1 LHERRRSKEPPWA
14 TPPRSGRS
22 GSLSPSRS
30 GRSADR
36 LARTRWPDEL
46 PGVGWSGGVPLDYL
60 KELAAYW
67 AADGFDWRKQEPA
80 ERAPQFVTSIDG
92 QDIHLL
98 HVRSGEP
105 SALPLLV
112 THG

>member
-1 LHERRRSKEPPWA
+1 MNDAEARSPH
-14 TPPRSGRS
+14 GRHHRDPAVPDRCPQAD
-22 GSLSPSRS
+22 LDDL
-30 GRSADR
+30 ADR

-60 KELAAYW
+60 KELATYW
-67 AADGFDWRKQEPA
+67 ADGFDWRKQEPA